1 MNIILSLGFLE
12 AIILALLVFF
22 KKNKC
27 YPDNWLSL
35 FFMVFGI
42 NIILAYLEIYNQEN
56 NYRYPNLI
64 MLTPSLLLLHGPIIW
79 IYVRSLVKN
88 NKTSWGDLVHFI
100 PFIVFVINLSIMFW
114 FVPNEKKIH
123 DYTSENFKNR
133 FTYNFFVLLIA
144 VSIPMY
150 LINSI
155 WLLKKHQQRIKLLFS
170 NIQRIN
176 LRWLSLLLMSAL
188 LIYGLLGLF
197 NSVSL
202 VKPIISYKTFQF
214 TGFIIASLFIGVFGY
229 MGLNQT
235 SLFSSLKLIEHQPE
249 KTSKEL
255 LKHEDIATKIQV
267 YMQNEKPFLIPQ
279 LTIDEFAKGISI
291 EPQIISNYLNNKIGI
306 NFYEFINQFRV
317 EEFKKRIASR
327 SDNKLTLIAIAFE
340 CGFNSKASF
349 NRIFKTFE
357 NMTPSDFVLKSQKN

>member
-22 KKNKC
+22 KKNKS

-35 FFMVFGI
+35 FFMVLGI

-56 NYRYPNLI
+56 NYKYPNLI

-88 NKTSWGDLVHFI
+88 DKTSWRDLVHFI
-100 PFIVFVINLSIMFW
+100 PFTLFIINLSVMFW
-114 FVPNEKKIH
+114 FIPNYQKIH
-123 DYTSENFKNR
+123 DYTSEVFKNR
-133 FTYNFFVLLIA
+133 FTYKFFVLLIA
-144 VSIPMY
+144 VSMPVY

-176 LRWLSLLLMSAL
+176 LRWLSLLLISAL

-197 NSVSL
+197 NAISL
-202 VKPIISYKTFQF
+202 IKPIVSYKTFQL
-214 TGFIIASLFIGVFGY
+214 TGFIIASLFIGIFGY

-235 SLFSSLKLIEHQPE
+235 SLFSSLKLMEHQPE
-249 KTSKEL
+249 KTSMDL
-255 LKHEDIATKIQV
+255 PSPEDIATKIQV
-267 YMQNEKPFLIPQ
+267 YIQNEKPFLIPQ
-279 LTIDEFAKGISI
+279 LTIDEFARGMLI

-327 SDNKLTLIAIAFE
+327 SDNKLTLLAIAYE

-357 NMTPSDFVLKSQKN
+357 NMTPSDFVMKSQKR